1 MLYDYAHFAC
11 IVALGNVSIE
21 RLDAQSKICKKLL
34 HSNDVARGGGTS
46 NRYLK
51 KYLMSVLQIA
61 GYSKLSK
68 KHAHSLLD
76 NFGVI

>member
-1 MLYDYAHFAC
+1 MAQS
-11 IVALGNVSIE
+11 NVSIE
-21 RLDAQSKICKKLL
+21 RLDAQSKIRKKLL
-34 HSNDVARGGGTS
+34 HSNDVARGGTS